1 MAEGQTLALDSAVPN
16 SGTGITFP
24 ATQSASSDANTL
36 DDYEEGTFT
45 PTVTFSGSAVGLT
58 YQTNRRNGRYTKI
71 GNRVYI
77 SINVELS
84 NKGSSSGEFN
94 IEGLP
99 FATENIAFMRFVG
112 ANVFAF
118 LTGVSG
124 DITSA
129 ASGNVTV
136 INGFSFIG
144 TGTQTTLT
152 NTHCTNDTIVAL
164 TMHYTV

>member
-1 MAEGQTLALDSAVPN
+1 
-16 SGTGITFP
+16 
-24 ATQSASSDANTL
+24 L

-45 PTVTFSGSAVGLT
+45 PTVTFSGNAVGLT
-58 YQTNRRNGRYTKI
+58 YQTDRRHGRYTKI

-84 NKGSSSGEFN
+84 NKGSSTGDLN

-99 FATENIAFMRFVG
+99 FATENIAFMRYVA
-112 ANVFAF
+112 ANQIAF

-129 ASGNVTV
+129 APGNSTV
-136 INGFSFIG
+136 ISSFTFVG
-144 TGTQTTLT
+144 TGTQSTVT
-152 NTHCTNDTIVAL
+152 NTNCTNDLIVAL